1 MVEVGEVALEA
12 EEVGLEPEGC
22 RTGLVMVEE

>member
-1 MVEVGEVALEA
+1 MVEVGEVALEVG
-12 EEVGLEPEGC
+12 VGLEPEGC

>member
-12 EEVGLEPEGC
+12 EVGLEPEEC